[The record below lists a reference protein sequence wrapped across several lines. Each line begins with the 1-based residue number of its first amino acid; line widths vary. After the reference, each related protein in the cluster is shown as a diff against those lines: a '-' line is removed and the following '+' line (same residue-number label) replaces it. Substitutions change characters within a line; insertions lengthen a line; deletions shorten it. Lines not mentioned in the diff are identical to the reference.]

1 MAAFQL
7 SQDSIMA
14 LARAGLHDRIVGC
27 LFGSALGDAI
37 GLYTEFL
44 SGDMSA
50 MSYPS
55 RKFVLSPSSQAT
67 PFRRDRH
74 RGTHKPGG
82 WTDDTDH
89 AMLILLSCLH
99 KDLKT
104 LDPNDFASRL
114 HLWVQYGLRALDTLP
129 LGLGRTVG
137 AIVRTKDYLD
147 DPEGTARRHW
157 ANTKY
162 NAAPNGSLMRTHPLG
177 LACLDKSVEETFQ
190 VAANYS
196 VVTHVDP
203 RCIISC
209 AIGTALV
216 RGLVRQEV
224 CTETDIDAMV
234 ERAIEWYAAYRE
246 RQLQDPARKDE
257 PDLDIAELKRH
268 AKVDELKEL
277 ELDDGYKIGY
287 VYKTF
292 GSGIHL
298 LRLAMRETASPGG
311 TLSLSSQTSLFEPL
325 ITDLIMRGG
334 DADTNAC
341 FAGALVGA
349 YVGYKALPAHWRD
362 GLQHGA
368 WLARKAS
375 GLCQLLGVV
384 DGDYRGSRDAET
396 APDGGRGVPTEAD
409 MERKVM
415 LLQAWMA
422 AEEQEWKRSEAEAQ
436 AARRKTRAWFRWR

>member
-1 MAAFQL
+1 MASFQL
-7 SQDSIMA
+7 SQDGMMA

-27 LFGSALGDAI
+27 LYGSALGDAI

-50 MSYPS
+50 MSYPC
-55 RKFVLSPSSQAT
+55 RKFVLSPASQAT

-74 RGTHKPGG
+74 RSTHKPGG

-99 KDLKT
+99 RDLKT

-114 HLWVQYGLRALDTLP
+114 HMWVQYGLRALDSLP

-137 AIVRTKDYLD
+137 AIVRTKNYLD
-147 DPEGTARRHW
+147 HPEGTARRHW
-157 ANTKY
+157 AKTNY

-177 LACLDKSVEETFQ
+177 LMCLERTVEETFQ
-190 VAANYS
+190 VAADYS

-203 RCIISC
+203 RCIVSC

-224 CTETDIDAMV
+224 CTETDIDDMV
-234 ERAIEWYAAYRE
+234 ELAIKWYAAYRE
-246 RQLQDPARKDE
+246 RELQDPARKDE
-257 PDLDIAELKRH
+257 PELDIADLKRH
-268 AKVDELKEL
+268 ARVDGLKDL
-277 ELDDGYKIGY
+277 ELDDGHKIGY

-298 LRLAMRETASPGG
+298 LRLAMRETASSGG
-311 TLSLSSQTSLFEPL
+311 TLSSQTSLFEAL
-325 ITDLIMRGG
+325 MTDLVMRGG

-349 YVGYKALPAHWRD
+349 YLGYKALPAHWRD

-368 WLARKAS
+368 WLMRKAE

-384 DGDYRGSRDAET
+384 DGDYRGSADAET

-422 AEEQEWKRSEAEAQ
+422 KEEQEWKRREEAEEK
-436 AARRKTRAWFRWR
+436 RKKGGWLKWK